1 MFRDTEPDLAT
12 SPFGYGTNDPGQWHL
27 TFIEPFA
34 RKGHRVMRPIS
45 AVLFD
50 RDHTLTVDDPPY
62 NGDPGA
68 VREYPGARQAVAKVK
83 AAGLPVGVVT
93 NQAGIGLGRL
103 THEQVAAVNAR
114 VDELIGP
121 FDTWQYCPHAPADE
135 CSCRKP
141 APGMILRAADEL
153 AVPVQEIVVIGDTV
167 MDVGAAEAAGALGV
181 YVMTDR
187 TLDADLRRC
196 PHVAADINA
205 AVDWILALRQ
215 GDAA

>member
-1 MFRDTEPDLAT
+1 
-12 SPFGYGTNDPGQWHL
+12 
-27 TFIEPFA
+27 
-34 RKGHRVMRPIS
+34 MRSIS

-93 NQAGIGLGRL
+93 NQAGIGLGLL
-103 THEQVAAVNAR
+103 THEQVEAVNAR
-114 VDELIGP
+114 VDDLIGP
-121 FDTWQYCPHAPADE
+121 FDTWQYCPHAPVEE

-141 APGMILRAADEL
+141 APGLILRAADQL
-153 AVPVQEIVVIGDTV
+153 DVPVQEIAVIGDTV
-167 MDVGAAEAAGALGV
+167 MDVGAAESAGAIGI

-187 TLDADLRRC
+187 TLAADLRRC
-196 PHVAADINA
+196 QYVAADINA
-205 AVDWILALRQ
+205 AVDWVLAQRQ
-215 GDAA
+215 VDAA